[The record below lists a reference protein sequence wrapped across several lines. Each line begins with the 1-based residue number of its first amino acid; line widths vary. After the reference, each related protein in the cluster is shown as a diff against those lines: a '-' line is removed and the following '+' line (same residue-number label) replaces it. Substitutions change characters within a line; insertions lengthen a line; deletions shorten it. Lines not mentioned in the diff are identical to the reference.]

1 MTTLESAARVGTD
14 YLTSY
19 REQNLTTVLRLLKE
33 NPPLSRAQ
41 LAAITGLNKTTIS
54 SLVQELV
61 SLDLVQY
68 TGLDTS
74 GGGRPGNLIE
84 IKGQSKSAIG
94 IEICRA
100 DIQAVLIDLTGE
112 ILWQGA
118 ALLPDS
124 QPPDVAVEQ
133 ILRLCTLATAIS
145 ASFGD
150 TPVGI
155 GIGVPGIV
163 DEHRGSVI
171 SAPALGWS
179 DVTIGTAIQ
188 AKVDLPVYVEKS
200 ANAAVTGEEFFGAA
214 RQSSHVV
221 YFLLDTVLSSGLYLN
236 GSLYRG
242 VAGAAGELEPLD
254 GDLVGQ
260 VTAALDACGLARTVA
275 GLQQASAT
283 GQPDVL
289 RLIAYLATT
298 VARRIHVLNTLLNPE
313 LIVLGGR
320 LSAIGENLLSLIRD
334 ALTEM
339 DDRARVRLELTALGV
354 HGVSSGAAALAVK
367 SFLANLRRAR

>member
-1 MTTLESAARVGTD
+1 MTTSEVVARVGTD
-14 YLTSY
+14 YLTRH
-19 REQNLTTVLRLLKE
+19 RERNLTTVLRLLKE

-54 SLVQELV
+54 SLVQELI
-61 SLDLVQY
+61 SLNLVQY

-84 IKGQSKSAIG
+84 INGQSKSAIG
-94 IEICRA
+94 IEIRRT

-124 QPPDVAVEQ
+124 QPPDTAVEH

-150 TPVGI
+150 TPIGV

-163 DEHRGSVI
+163 DEERGSVV
-171 SAPALGWS
+171 SAPALGWK
-179 DVTIGTAIQ
+179 DVPLGTTIQ
-188 AKVDLPVYVEKS
+188 ANVGLPVYVEKS
-200 ANAAVTGEEFFGAA
+200 ANAAVTGEEFFGVA

-221 YFLLDTVLSSGLYLN
+221 YVLLDAVLSSGLYLN

-242 VAGAAGELEPLD
+242 FDGSAGELEPLD
-254 GDLVGQ
+254 RDLVGQ
-260 VTAALDACGLARTVA
+260 VAAALEACGLARSVA
-275 GLQQASAT
+275 GLGQAAAR

-298 VARRIHVLNTLLNPE
+298 VARRIHDLNRLLNPE
-313 LIVLGGR
+313 LIVVGGR
-320 LSAIGENLLSLIRD
+320 FSAIGEALLSLIRD

-339 DDRARVRLELTALGV
+339 DEQASVRIELTALGV
-354 HGVSSGAAALAVK
+354 HGVSTGAATLAVK
-367 SFLANLRRAR
+367 SFLANLRRTR